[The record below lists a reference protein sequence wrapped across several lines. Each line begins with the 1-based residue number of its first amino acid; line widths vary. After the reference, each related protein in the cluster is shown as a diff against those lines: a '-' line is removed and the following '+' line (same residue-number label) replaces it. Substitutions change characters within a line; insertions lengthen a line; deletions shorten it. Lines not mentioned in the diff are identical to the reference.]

1 MAHPWHCYMAGPNSV
16 TSGGSVLPGLSAT
29 YDVVAPDLRGFGE
42 TEKPVVGPNPNA
54 TAETHAEDLQALAD
68 RLGFD
73 RFGLVSGDVGAYVA
87 QVFARKYPDR
97 LTGPSLR

>member
-1 MAHPWHCYMAGPNSV
+1 M
-16 TSGGSVLPGLSAT
+16 PGLSAN

-54 TAETHAEDLQALAD
+54 TAETHAEDLHALAD

-97 LTGPSLR
+97 LTGLFFLLPVPPWKYKCTMAEAKIVF